1 MSAGPIAVPPDK
13 RIASER
19 ERSLR
24 LPRQVYRLRTL
35 GLAVG
40 AFAVAAVFYENRAPW
55 LAWALLIFH
64 VGLWPH
70 LAWLH
75 ARRSADPHAAERA
88 NLTVD
93 SAFGGIYVALMH
105 FNLLPSVLIAAMKSM
120 DKIGWGPRFLARTTA
135 AMAAACAV
143 TMIFTR
149 ASFEPHTSMRVVVA
163 SLPLLVA
170 YPLAVAFTS
179 YRSGRLAPERN
190 KAIEQTA
197 ALREQLTHI
206 ARVGTLGE
214 MAAGL
219 AHELNQPLAA
229 IHFEASAAL
238 EDESADGMRQALS
251 SVAEQ
256 SLRAGDIVRR
266 MRVFARRGQP
276 ARELSDVRQLVHEVL
291 ALLSHELRLHG
302 VDTSETFD
310 EVPQVLVDRV
320 ELQQVLVNLIRNAME
335 AMTTTPAGER
345 HLLIETHAANQHV
358 RVSVTD
364 SGEGVDPAIAAT
376 LFHPFQSTKP
386 AGLGLGL
393 SICQSL
399 IEAHGG
405 RIGTTPRPGRGAV
418 FFFELPAVP
427 AIPPS

>member
-1 MSAGPIAVPPDK
+1 MSAGPTAPSADTTA
-13 RIASER
+13 ASLR

-40 AFAVAAVFYENRAPW
+40 AVFYENRAPW

-70 LAWLH
+70 LAWLR
-75 ARRSADPHAAERA
+75 ARRSADPHVAEPV

-93 SAFGGIYVALMH
+93 SAFGGVHIALMH

-120 DKIGWGPRFLARTTA
+120 DKIGWGPQFLARTTA
-135 AMAAACAV
+135 AMAAGCAV

-149 ASFEPHTSMRVVVA
+149 AAFQPHTSMSV
-163 SLPLLVA
+163 LVA
-170 YPLAVAFTS
+170 YPIAVAFTS
-179 YRSGRLAPERN
+179 YRSGRLARERN
-190 KAIEQTA
+190 KAIEQTT

-238 EDESADGMRQALS
+238 ELPQEESAEGMRQALTAI
-251 SVAEQ
+251 AEQ

-276 ARELSDVRQLVHEVL
+276 ARELSDVRRLIREVL
-291 ALLSHELRLHG
+291 ALLSHELRMHG
-302 VDTSETFD
+302 VDTSETLD
-310 EVPQVLVDRV
+310 EVPAVLVDRV
-320 ELQQVLVNLIRNAME
+320 ELQQVLVNLIRHAME

-345 HLLIETHAANQHV
+345 HLLIEAHAANRHV
-358 RVSVTD
+358 RVSVAD

-386 AGLGLGL
+386 SGLGLGL

-405 RIGTTPRPGRGAV
+405 RIGTTARAGRGAV

-427 AIPPS
+427 GILPS

>member
-1 MSAGPIAVPPDK
+1 M
-13 RIASER
+13 
-19 ERSLR
+19 
-24 LPRQVYRLRTL
+24 
-35 GLAVG
+35 
-40 AFAVAAVFYENRAPW
+40 AAVFYENRAPW

-70 LAWLH
+70 LAWLR
-75 ARRSADPHAAERA
+75 ARRSADPHVAEPV

-93 SAFGGIYVALMH
+93 SAFGGVHIALMH

-120 DKIGWGPRFLARTTA
+120 DKIGWGPQFLARTTA
-135 AMAAACAV
+135 AMAAGCAV

-149 ASFEPHTSMRVVVA
+149 AFHPHTSMSVVVA

-170 YPLAVAFTS
+170 YPIAVAFTS
-179 YRSGRLAPERN
+179 YRSGRLARERN
-190 KAIEQTA
+190 KAIEQTT

-238 EDESADGMRQALS
+238 EVPQEESADSMRLALTAI
-251 SVAEQ
+251 AEQ

-276 ARELSDVRQLVHEVL
+276 ARELSDVRQLVREVL
-291 ALLSHELRLHG
+291 ALLSHELRMHG
-302 VDTSETFD
+302 VDTSEALD
-310 EVPQVLVDRV
+310 EVPAVLVDRV

-345 HLLIETHAANQHV
+345 QLLIEAHAANRHV
-358 RVSVTD
+358 RVSVAD

-386 AGLGLGL
+386 SGLGLGL

-405 RIGTTPRPGRGAV
+405 RIGTIPRAGRGAV
-418 FFFELPAVP
+418 FYFELPAVQG
-427 AIPPS
+427 IPPS